1 MNAVARNNPH
11 CHKDNESRSSKPEQQ
26 TTQPSELL
34 KALLEQNGL
43 LSNEEAAAYLGV
55 SPGTLEVWRCTKR
68 YSLAYIKVGRLV
80 KYRKEALDDFLTAQ
94 TVVV

>member
-1 MNAVARNNPH
+1 MNAVASNNTH
-11 CHKDNESRSSKPEQQ
+11 CHKDNDSRSSKAEQQ
-26 TTQPSELL
+26 TTQPSDLL

-55 SPGTLEVWRCTKR
+55 SPGTLEVWRSTKR

-80 KYRKEALDDFLTAQ
+80 KYRKEMLDAFLAAQ